1 MRKISKKEK
10 EKRKLIAFRVMI
22 ALLCIAVALVFI
34 RSYYIKNKQNDLDI
48 KSRYTFSVDIDAYG
62 DKITEQY
69 QTTTL
74 SYDDS
79 NVLSALPDVYLVKTE
94 KIARTWINA
103 YVEQYMSEYLPYSKA
118 VRKMNIDNIEVL
130 NEDEHIALISFSLI
144 LKNASSDYF
153 LSWDGVTD
161 DGRLK
166 CEWVMEYYIDAHA
179 DNTATIYVSSA
190 MSPEEY
196 GIAKYNEKAG
206 ISAGKENT
214 ANTSTDSL
222 SRYVI
227 RDNILSVTY
236 DGGEHY
242 TTVPVDVEN
251 LMYENNSSS
260 TLKEGSYMITTSK
273 TAFIYGGKQGLNDKM
288 PVTICYSSDK
298 GANWTTSELDNI
310 YNAED
315 YYVDFFDESKGVVVC
330 GYAMTDNDKESYKIY
345 KTDNGGENWTTVGSG
360 PANYLLKGII
370 YVDENVGFFCFNY
383 IDGMDGNLYITK
395 DGGKTFSK
403 VVFPEQELDST
414 ARSETGTS
422 SLQQSDELKWSDV
435 YKEALVPVVDD
446 KGVITVY
453 VTQGSDGTYN
463 DGKTAAKYQSSDKGE
478 SWVYISQLEIT
489 QNQNNQNNQNNKN
502 SGTKTTTAKS

>member
-1 MRKISKKEK
+1 MKKISKKER

-22 ALLCIAVALVFI
+22 ALLCLAVAFVFI
-34 RSYYIKNKQNDLDI
+34 RSYYFRSKQNNLDI

-62 DKITEQY
+62 DEITEQY
-69 QTTTL
+69 QTKAT

-79 NVLSALPDVYLVKTE
+79 NVLSSVPDVYSVKTE

-103 YVEQYMSEYLPYSKA
+103 YVSQYMSEYLPSNKA

-130 NEDEHIALISFSLI
+130 NEDEHIALISFSVI
-144 LKNASSDYF
+144 LKNTSSDYF

-161 DGRLK
+161 NGKLK
-166 CEWVMEYYIDAHA
+166 CEWVIGYYIDAHS
-179 DNTATIYVSSA
+179 DNTASIYVTSA

-196 GIAKYNEKAG
+196 GIAQYNEKTG
-206 ISAGKENT
+206 ISASKEDTTN
-214 ANTSTDSL
+214 ASTDIL
-222 SRYVI
+222 AKYVI

-236 DGGEHY
+236 DGGERY

-251 LMYENNSSS
+251 LMFENNSSS

-273 TAFIYGGKQGLNDKM
+273 TAFIYGGKSGQSDKM
-288 PVTICYSSDK
+288 PVTICYSNDK

-315 YYVDFFDESKGVVVC
+315 YYVDFFDENKGVVVC

-345 KTDNGGENWTTVGSG
+345 KTYNGGENWTTIGNG

-383 IDGMDGNLYITK
+383 TDGMDGNLYITK

-403 VVFPEQELDST
+403 VTLPEQELDST
-414 ARSETGTS
+414 AKSETGTS
-422 SLQQSDELKWSDV
+422 SSQQSDELKWSDV

-446 KGVITVY
+446 KGVITIY
-453 VTQGSDGTYN
+453 LTQGSDGTYN

-489 QNQNNQNNQNNKN
+489 QNQSNKTGN
-502 SGTKTTTAKS
+502 TKTAATRASSN